1 MFFDKPTTPKPLE
14 HWYQDIAAVERL
26 REILSDPIL
35 QQASATL
42 LQAAM
47 PSHVN
52 VGSGHTNNERLCW
65 LGGYTDFLRDL
76 NRLTKM
82 PTTRSDVSEWEHID
96 RELN

>member
-1 MFFDKPTTPKPLE
+1 MFFDKPTPPKPLE

-26 REILSDPIL
+26 REILADPIL

-52 VGSGHTNNERLCW
+52 VGSGHVNNERLCW
-65 LGGYTDFLRDL
+65 LGGYSDFLRDL
-76 NRLTKM
+76 NRLTKI
-82 PTTRSDVSEWEHID
+82 PAQQADVLEWKHIASDLD
-96 RELN
+96 